1 MLKIIENEDIGATQ
15 VVNEMGLLVAQWSWA
30 TYHRTQAYQEALM
43 NVERTEAY
51 RAEKAKFGY
60 TRGVRRGMDD

>member
-43 NVERTEAY
+43 KVKYIEDY
-51 RAEKAKFGY
+51 RKETAEFGY
-60 TRGVRRGMDD
+60 TRGVRREQ